1 MKIITRYVLREF
13 LKTLF
18 FSVAAFGGLV
28 MISEFFRE
36 LDLYLE
42 KKAAFSVVFK
52 YFFYNMPW
60 WIIQVLPISVLLAVL
75 FSLGNMSRHNEI
87 TAMKAAGVNAL
98 RVLSVLFICGVFI
111 AGSEIYLREKVIPG
125 FVKRA
130 EAVRQNEI
138 KKEPQPIQVE
148 FRNIMVSLPENG
160 RLTVNY
166 LNVQSN
172 IMTNLVIDY
181 HDEDLNL
188 KRQLVAQSGSWLG
201 NGWLLNNVVERDFS
215 GNNWTEN
222 RFTEKQYVLPLS
234 PGDFILPSVRPEQM
248 TSREY
253 LDFLAQMDKM
263 GISSARE
270 RIQFDSRWASAFS
283 HLIVMLIGIPFALG
297 LGSRFGNILS
307 FTFAVLFAFVYWG
320 FEAIGQSF
328 GQHGYISPMLAAWM
342 GNIIFGIVGVG
353 FLSKVKR

>member
-1 MKIITRYVLREF
+1 MRIITRYVLREF
-13 LKTLF
+13 LKTLA

-36 LDLYLE
+36 LDMYLD
-42 KKAAFSVVFK
+42 KKAALSVVLA
-52 YFFYNMPW
+52 YFAYNMPW
-60 WIIQVLPISVLLAVL
+60 WVVQVLPISVLLAVL

-87 TAMKAAGVNAL
+87 TAMKAAGVNAW
-98 RVLSVLFICGVFI
+98 RVLSILFVCGFLI
-111 AGSEIYLREKVIPG
+111 SGGEIYLREYVIPG
-125 FVKRA
+125 FVKKA

-138 KKEPQPIQVE
+138 KKEPQPVQTE
-148 FRNIMVSLPENG
+148 FRNIMVSLPDNG
-160 RLTVNY
+160 RMTVNY
-166 LNVQSN
+166 LNVQNKS
-172 IMTNLVIDY
+172 MASLVIDY
-181 HDEDLNL
+181 HDDDLNL
-188 KRQLVAQSGSWLG
+188 KRQLVAQSGTWTG
-201 NGWLLNNVVERDFS
+201 DGWLLTNVVERNFS
-215 GNNWTEN
+215 GNSWTEN
-222 RFTEKQYVLPLS
+222 RFTEKKYVLPLT

-342 GNIIFGIVGVG
+342 GNIVFGIAGLS